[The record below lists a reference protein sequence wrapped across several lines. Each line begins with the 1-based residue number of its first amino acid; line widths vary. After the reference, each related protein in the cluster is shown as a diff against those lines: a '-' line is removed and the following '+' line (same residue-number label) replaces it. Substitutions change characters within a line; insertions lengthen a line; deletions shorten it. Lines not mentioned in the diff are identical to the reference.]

1 MAWAIFHLNMK
12 SIIFPWE
19 RNNNIVIV
27 IRKKYFMDEVFPYF
41 SVVCKVNNEKPDITA
56 IPLLE
61 WKTEREQTIL
71 YK

>member
-1 MAWAIFHLNMK
+1 MA
-12 SIIFPWE
+12 
-19 RNNNIVIV
+19 
-27 IRKKYFMDEVFPYF
+27 EVFPYF